1 MANEEGAKFVDTIRT
16 KLQAIFAP
24 PSSKQQ
30 TTEYREPASA
40 WNVWKEVRNWY
51 EEALRS
57 PQSRREKYKKYRFLD
72 ENLPEA
78 SVALNAYA
86 DNIVSGTLGG
96 EETYYVVIEDGTP
109 KAEDIETLIADTE
122 KRTGVKEQIWEIARD
137 LNRDG
142 DVFAEVVVAENG
154 SDDYGIDKL
163 KVLPT
168 DTMFVDVD
176 ERGVVKDPAV
186 PYYQLKDNFGDLANE
201 ANRIKF
207 DWWRIIHF
215 KVGSAVYGVDRGLF
229 SKAAIRIGKQLIW
242 MDDALVLNR
251 ASKAWM
257 RYAYLI
263 DTSGLSTDQAFDFVE
278 RFMDRVKRRDIID
291 RETGQISPT
300 DSPLLPDEDIGLPV
314 TGAGK
319 TDIKQ
324 LFGDSNIGRIDDV
337 YYLQNKFF
345 MCVSL
350 PKAYASIEEGTRS
363 KATLTQL
370 DVQFARAVRRR
381 QNSLKPGL
389 EQFYKLVFTLA
400 HIDPESFKWSIEFPE
415 MATADEMLKWEIE
428 AVKANIAKAYAIDI
442 GAVNTQYVLK
452 ELLGMDDDEIL
463 KYGTVAPDD
472 VDATAE
478 NVRLPHDLAA
488 RIRRDPAIRAM
499 LDDLNDIVAWRE
511 AREQATKDGHVV
523 GITRDGDLKDKWK

>member
-1 MANEEGAKFVDTIRT
+1 MANEEGAKFVDVIRT
-16 KLQAIFAP
+16 KIQSLFAP
-24 PSSKQQ
+24 PDSKQQ
-30 TTEYREPASA
+30 TTEYREPKTAY
-40 WNVWKEVRNWY
+40 NVWKEVRNWY

-96 EETYYVVIEDGTP
+96 EETYYVVIEENIPNAD
-109 KAEDIETLIADTE
+109 EIETLIEATE
-122 KRTGVKEQIWEIARD
+122 KRTGIKEQIWEVARD
-137 LNRDG
+137 VNRDG
-142 DVFAEVVVAENG
+142 DVFAEVVVANEG
-154 SDDYGIDKL
+154 PDDFNISKI
-163 KVLPT
+163 KILPAES
-168 DTMFVDVD
+168 MFVDVD
-176 ERGVVKDPAV
+176 ERGVINDPAL
-186 PYYQLKDNFGDLANE
+186 PYYQLKDNFGDLTNK
-201 ANRIKF
+201 ANRIEF

-215 KVGSAVYGVDRGLF
+215 KLGTATYGVDRGLF

-263 DTSGLSTDQAFDFVE
+263 DTTGLSTDQAFDFVE

-291 RETGQISPT
+291 RDSGQISPT

-314 TGAGK
+314 TGTGK

-324 LFGDSNIGRIDDV
+324 LFGDSNVGRIDDV

-381 QNSLKPGL
+381 QNALKPGL

-400 HIDPESFKWSIEFPE
+400 HIDPESFTWSIEFPE
-415 MATADEMLKWEIE
+415 MATADEMMKWEIE
-428 AVKANIAKAYAIDI
+428 QIKAGIAKTYAIDI

-463 KYGTVAPDD
+463 KYGTVPPDD
-472 VDATAE
+472 INATVE
-478 NVRLPHDLAA
+478 SVKLPHDLAA
-488 RIRRDPAIRAM
+488 RIRRDPGIRAM

-511 AREQATKDGHVV
+511 AREQATKDGRVV
-523 GITRDGDLKDKWK
+523 GVTRDGDLKGKWK